1 MRKKRKILALL
12 RTFTIL
18 MVAILFL
25 LCVVSKLASNTVINN
40 IEAATNNMF
49 TDITNRAM
57 QEVLSQVEFNYN
69 DLANISYDKNG
80 EVIAVTCNT
89 IKLIEIKT
97 VFDKVIHEII
107 NTKPKIEFSIS
118 VGGFLWG
125 DLFSGRG
132 PKIPFELSYD
142 CATKTEFKSEFENI
156 GINQTLHKIILD
168 LSANID
174 PIVHLDAESSII
186 KTSYVLA
193 ETIIVGN
200 VPSSY
205 TNVDLDNNSK

>member
-1 MRKKRKILALL
+1 MRRRRKIRTALRCIAIVIVLAL
-12 RTFTIL
+12 
-18 MVAILFL
+18 FL
-25 LCVVSKLASNTVINN
+25 TCIISKLASNTVINN

-49 TDITNRAM
+49 INITNQAM
-57 QEVLSQVEFNYN
+57 QIVLDKVKFNYN
-69 DLANISYDKNG
+69 DLANITHDNNG
-80 EVIAVTCNT
+80 NVIAVTCNT

-97 VFDKVIHEII
+97 LFDRTIQNII
-107 NTKPKIEFSIS
+107 KNNPKIKFNIS

-132 PKIPFELSYD
+132 PKIPFELSFD
-142 CATKTEFKSEFENI
+142 CATKTEFKSEFENM

-174 PIVHLDAESSII
+174 AIVHLDTKRSNI

-200 VPSSY
+200 VPSNY
-205 TNVDLDNNSK
+205 TTIDLYNK

>member
-1 MRKKRKILALL
+1 
-12 RTFTIL
+12 
-18 MVAILFL
+18 
-25 LCVVSKLASNTVINN
+25 
-40 IEAATNNMF
+40 MF
-49 TDITNRAM
+49 IDITNQAM
-57 QEVLSQVEFNYN
+57 QIVLDKVKFNYN
-69 DLANISYDKNG
+69 DLANITHDNNG
-80 EVIAVTCNT
+80 NVIAVTCNT

-97 VFDKVIHEII
+97 LFDRTIQDII
-107 NTKPKIEFSIS
+107 KNNPKIKFNIS

-132 PKIPFELSYD
+132 PKIPFELSFD
-142 CATKTEFKSEFENI
+142 CATKTEFKSEFENM

-174 PIVHLDAESSII
+174 AIVHLDTKSSNI

-200 VPSSY
+200 VPSNY
-205 TNVDLDNNSK
+205 TTIDLDNK

>member
-1 MRKKRKILALL
+1 MRRRRKIRTALRCISLLIVLALL
-12 RTFTIL
+12 LTCI
-18 MVAILFL
+18 I
-25 LCVVSKLASNTVINN
+25 SKLASNTVINN

-49 TDITNRAM
+49 IDITNQAM
-57 QEVLSQVEFNYN
+57 QIVLSQVKFNYN
-69 DLANISYDKNG
+69 DLANITHDNNG
-80 EVIAVTCNT
+80 NVIAVTCNT

-97 VFDKVIHEII
+97 LFDRTIQNII
-107 NTKPKIEFSIS
+107 KNNPKIKFNIS

-132 PKIPFELSYD
+132 PKIPFELSFD
-142 CATKTEFKSEFENI
+142 CATKTEFKSEFENM

-174 PIVHLDAESSII
+174 AIVHLDTKRSNI
-186 KTSYVLA
+186 KTSFVLA

-200 VPSSY
+200 VPSNY
-205 TNVDLDNNSK
+205 TTIDLDNK

>member
-1 MRKKRKILALL
+1 MRRRRKIRTALRCISLLIVLALL
-12 RTFTIL
+12 LTCI
-18 MVAILFL
+18 I
-25 LCVVSKLASNTVINN
+25 SKLASNTVINN

-49 TDITNRAM
+49 IDITNQAM
-57 QEVLSQVEFNYN
+57 QIVLSQVKFNYN
-69 DLANISYDKNG
+69 DLANITHDNNG
-80 EVIAVTCNT
+80 NVIAVTCNT

-97 VFDKVIHEII
+97 LFDRTIQNII
-107 NTKPKIEFSIS
+107 KNNPKIKFNIS

-132 PKIPFELSYD
+132 PKIPFELSFD
-142 CATKTEFKSEFENI
+142 CATKTEFKSEFENM

-174 PIVHLDAESSII
+174 AIVHLDTKRSNI

-200 VPSSY
+200 VPSNY
-205 TNVDLDNNSK
+205 TTIDLDNK

>member
-1 MRKKRKILALL
+1 MRRRRKIRTALRCISLLIVLAL
-12 RTFTIL
+12 
-18 MVAILFL
+18 FL
-25 LCVVSKLASNTVINN
+25 TCIISKLASNTVINN

-49 TDITNRAM
+49 IDITNQAM
-57 QEVLSQVEFNYN
+57 QIVLDKVKFNYN
-69 DLANISYDKNG
+69 DLANITHDNNG
-80 EVIAVTCNT
+80 NVIAVTCNT

-97 VFDKVIHEII
+97 LFDRTIQDII
-107 NTKPKIEFSIS
+107 KNNPKIKFNIS

-132 PKIPFELSYD
+132 PKIPFELSFD
-142 CATKTEFKSEFENI
+142 CATKTEFKSEFENM

-174 PIVHLDAESSII
+174 AIVHLDTKSSNI

-200 VPSSY
+200 VPSNY
-205 TNVDLDNNSK
+205 TTIDLDNK

>member
-1 MRKKRKILALL
+1 VRRRRKIRTALRCISLLIVLAL
-12 RTFTIL
+12 
-18 MVAILFL
+18 FL
-25 LCVVSKLASNTVINN
+25 TCIISKLASNTVINN

-49 TDITNRAM
+49 IDITNQAM
-57 QEVLSQVEFNYN
+57 QIVLDKVKFNYN
-69 DLANISYDKNG
+69 DLANITHDNNG
-80 EVIAVTCNT
+80 NVIAVTCNT

-97 VFDKVIHEII
+97 LFDRTIQDII
-107 NTKPKIEFSIS
+107 KNNPKIKFNIS

-132 PKIPFELSYD
+132 PKIPFELSFD
-142 CATKTEFKSEFENI
+142 CATKTEFKSEFENM

-174 PIVHLDAESSII
+174 AIVHLDTKSSNI

-200 VPSSY
+200 VPSNY
-205 TNVDLDNNSK
+205 TTIDLDNK

>member
-1 MRKKRKILALL
+1 MRRRRKIRTALRCISLLIVLALL
-12 RTFTIL
+12 LTCI
-18 MVAILFL
+18 I
-25 LCVVSKLASNTVINN
+25 SKLASNTVINN

-49 TDITNRAM
+49 IDITNQAM
-57 QEVLSQVEFNYN
+57 KIVLSQVKFNYN
-69 DLANISYDKNG
+69 DLANITHDNNG
-80 EVIAVTCNT
+80 NVIAVTCNT

-97 VFDKVIHEII
+97 LFDRTIQNII
-107 NTKPKIEFSIS
+107 KNNPKIKFNIS

-132 PKIPFELSYD
+132 PKIPFELSFD
-142 CATKTEFKSEFENI
+142 CATKTEFKSEFENM

-174 PIVHLDAESSII
+174 AIVHLDTKRSNI

-200 VPSSY
+200 VPSNY
-205 TNVDLDNNSK
+205 TTIDLDNK